1 MPTQQDMMLV
11 TEKMM
16 LESVI
21 NNKFIADYGTIKSI
35 SSDGKTCDVQHMV
48 LQTFGG
54 KAIDTPLLTREI
66 EILYMSSSSIS
77 FDVQPKE
84 GDPVLL
90 IGLKR
95 NVPSTST
102 PMPLPA
108 KPISNDSYDM
118 STMKAIPLSAINGAS
133 GVTFRAKDGKLRIRN
148 STVSLYKALND
159 LTSAI
164 SAFSSLTSQSA
175 LTATNATGGGFTVGL
190 VTALNLLLSTMNTSL
205 VSVANE
211 ISSLLED

>member
-1 MPTQQDMMLV
+1 M
-11 TEKMM
+11 
-16 LESVI
+16 
-21 NNKFIADYGTIKSI
+21 
-35 SSDGKTCDVQHMV
+35 
-48 LQTFGG
+48 
-54 KAIDTPLLTREI
+54 
-66 EILYMSSSSIS
+66 LYMSSSSIS

-159 LTSAI
+159 LTSALN
-164 SAFSSLTSQSA
+164 SLT
-175 LTATNATGGGFTVGL
+175 
-190 VTALNLLLSTMNTSL
+190 TALNGFATSESALYTTISLISAPIPGTTFAPFITPISGPVPKLLTDVAQVASRITS
-205 VSVANE
+205 VTNE